1 MKRGVKRG
9 VKLNKIKMK
18 IFAVGMNYAQHNK
31 EIKTALLQKGVG
43 SSDNDSERNPV
54 IFTKADSSLLKDG
67 KPFFVPDFMG
77 RIDYETEVVVRICR
91 LGKSIPKQFAH
102 RYYDAFT
109 VGIDFT
115 ARDMQKALR
124 EEGQPWEIA
133 KGFDG
138 AAVIGE
144 WISKESVLN
153 EQQMKGKERPAVDFS
168 MLMNGE
174 LKQKGNTVEMLC
186 SIDRLISYISQYFTL
201 KTGDMIYTGT
211 PVGVGPVKPDDH
223 IEGFLNEKKILDFW
237 CR

>member
-1 MKRGVKRG
+1 MILTRAATIMTTTEKV
-9 VKLNKIKMK
+9 M
-18 IFAVGMNYAQHNK
+18 
-31 EIKTALLQKGVG
+31 TATAM
-43 SSDNDSERNPV
+43 DAERNPV

-91 LGKSIPKQFAH
+91 LGKSIPEQFAH

-115 ARDMQKALR
+115 ARDMQKTLR

-144 WISKESVLN
+144 WIPKESVLN

-168 MLMNGE
+168 MLLNGE
-174 LKQKGNTVEMLC
+174 LKQKGNTVDMLC
-186 SIDRLISYISQYFTL
+186 PIERLISYISQ
-201 KTGDMIYTGT
+201 
-211 PVGVGPVKPDDH
+211 
-223 IEGFLNEKKILDFW
+223 
-237 CR
+237 